1 MNKTVQIVVIAV
13 FVVVGY
19 GVWHYKGSIPFLGN
33 ENVASASKPR
43 ERPPQGVVAAGIEV
57 KSLPRVITAVG
68 TARANESVDIT
79 SKVTAKIQS
88 VNFTEGQSVKAGS
101 LLIQLDDTEL
111 RANLAESEA
120 ERDNSQKLYDRALK
134 LYATK
139 NTPKAQVDLL
149 LSELQAGEAKILADK
164 ARINDHKIRAP
175 FSGKLGLREV
185 SVGSLIRPGDMI
197 TTLDD
202 TSVIK
207 IDFDLPES
215 FLAEVSP
222 NQAFSA
228 YSVAYPDL
236 VFEGTVETIATRI
249 DPVTRAVRIRGIV
262 PNEEGL
268 LKPGMFL
275 RINLQVTVDEN
286 VSMIPEEALVTTAT
300 GHYVFSIEGDTAN
313 RTPVE
318 IGRRTKGLVEI
329 VKGLNEDD
337 IVVIEGLQ
345 KIRSGADVAVTM
357 APSAMANE
365 ASQ

>member
-1 MNKTVQIVVIAV
+1 MNKTVQIVVIAA
-13 FVVVGY
+13 FVVAGY
-19 GVWHYKGSIPFLGN
+19 GIWHYKGSIPFLGN

-43 ERPPQGVVAAGIEV
+43 ERPPQGVVAASIEV
-57 KSLPRVITAVG
+57 KSLPRTITAVG

-88 VNFTEGQSVKAGS
+88 VNFAEGQSVKAGD
-101 LLIQLDDTEL
+101 LLVQLDDTEL

-164 ARINDHKIRAP
+164 ARISDHKIKAP

-215 FLAEVSP
+215 FLAEVGP
-222 NQAFSA
+222 KQAFSA
-228 YSVAYPDL
+228 YSVAYPDK
-236 VFEGTVETIATRI
+236 VFEGNVETIATRI
-249 DPVTRAVRIRGIV
+249 DPVTRAVRIRGLV
-262 PNEEGL
+262 PNKDGL

-275 RINLQVTVDEN
+275 RINLQVTIDEN
-286 VSMIPEEALVTTAT
+286 ILMIAEEALVTTAS
-300 GHYVFSIEGDTAN
+300 GQYVFAVKNSTAA
-313 RTPVE
+313 RTQVE
-318 IGRRTKGLVEI
+318 IGRRYNGLVEI
-329 VKGLNEDD
+329 TDGLDKED
-337 IVVIEGLQ
+337 IVIVEGLQ
-345 KIRSGADVAVTM
+345 KVRNGAPVAVTF
-357 APSAMANE
+357 APSAMVNE

>member
-1 MNKTVQIVVIAV
+1 MNKTVQIVVVAA
-13 FVVVGY
+13 FVVAGY
-19 GVWHYKGSIPFLGN
+19 GIWHYKGSIPFLGN

-79 SKVTAKIQS
+79 SKVTAKIED
-88 VNFTEGQSVKAGS
+88 VNFSEGQTVKAGD

-215 FLAEVSP
+215 FLAEVGA

-228 YSVAYPDL
+228 ISVAYPDR

-249 DPVTRAVRIRGIV
+249 DPVTRAVRIRGLV
-262 PNEEGL
+262 PNEDGL

-275 RINLQVTVDEN
+275 RINLQVTVDDN
-286 VSMIPEEALVTTAT
+286 VLMIAEEALVTTAT
-300 GHYVFSIEGDTAN
+300 GHYVFSIEDNTAN

-318 IGRRTKGLVEI
+318 IGRRLKGLVEI
-329 VKGLNEDD
+329 VEGLDQDD
-337 IVVIEGLQ
+337 IVVVEGLQ
-345 KIRSGADVAVTM
+345 KVRNGASVAVTM

-365 ASQ
+365 ATQ